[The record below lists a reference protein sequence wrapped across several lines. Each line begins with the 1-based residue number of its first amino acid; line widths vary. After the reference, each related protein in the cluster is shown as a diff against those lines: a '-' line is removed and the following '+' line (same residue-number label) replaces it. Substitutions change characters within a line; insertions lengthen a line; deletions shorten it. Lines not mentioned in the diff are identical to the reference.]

1 MKARDLFNRI
11 VSDIEAANILPGYKF
26 RKRDSRFIFKTEWG
40 QFFVEL
46 DHYSFYGESVC
57 IRPVYEVRYDILHK
71 WTEIFSK
78 LSKIDHRDRST
89 FFSEINFA
97 YKKSFEFIQDCTNYQ
112 EDCTSLI
119 NTLKTVME
127 YTQQAY
133 ATMEKAFEKEILPI
147 LQGKAELPNIA
158 AEWAF
163 HYLAMCLLCAPERYK
178 EFKAM
183 VLKRLEELNNRN
195 EPNVIKYYADLD
207 KILAYL
213 ETPGTLKL

>member
-1 MKARDLFNRI
+1 MPLWKKPLR
-11 VSDIEAANILPGYKF
+11 
-26 RKRDSRFIFKTEWG
+26 RK
-40 QFFVEL
+40 
-46 DHYSFYGESVC
+46 YS
-57 IRPVYEVRYDILHK
+57 
-71 WTEIFSK
+71 
-78 LSKIDHRDRST
+78 
-89 FFSEINFA
+89 
-97 YKKSFEFIQDCTNYQ
+97 
-112 EDCTSLI
+112 
-119 NTLKTVME
+119 
-127 YTQQAY
+127 
-133 ATMEKAFEKEILPI
+133 PI

>member
-1 MKARDLFNRI
+1 MYARDLFNRI

-26 RKRDSRFIFKTEWG
+26 RKRDSRFILKTEWG

-46 DHYSFYGESVC
+46 DHWSYFGYALT
-57 IRPVYEVRYDILHK
+57 IRIIFMVRYNILHK
-71 WTEIFSK
+71 WTETFSK
-78 LSKIDHRDRST
+78 LSKIDQRDRGT
-89 FFSEINFA
+89 FFSKPNFA
-97 YKKSFEFIQDCTNYQ
+97 YKKTFEFIQDCSNYQ
-112 EDCTSLI
+112 EECASLI
-119 NTLKTVME
+119 STLKTVME

-133 ATMEKAFEKEILPI
+133 ATMEKAFEKEISPI
-147 LQGKAELPNIA
+147 LQGKAELPDIA

-163 HYLAMCLLCAPERYK
+163 HYLAMCLLCAPERYE

-183 VLKRLEELNNRN
+183 VLKRLEWLNNRN

-213 ETPGTLKL
+213 ETPGTLK